1 MKIAISAGE
10 ESGDILGS
18 DLIDS
23 LRDYKNDIEFI
34 GLGGEKMK
42 EKGLKPLF
50 PFEEISKMGL
60 IEPLFSL
67 KNLLRRRKQLI
78 DYIIDE
84 QPDVFI
90 GVDSPSFNLGISKR
104 LKLKTKIKTIQYV
117 CPQIWAWRKKRIRK
131 FSNYLD
137 HIFCLY
143 KFETKILKNH
153 NLESSFVGHPL
164 AKKIELEINKEKY
177 KDHLNL
183 DRSKTHVALLPGSRD
198 SEIKKHTDD
207 LLSMV
212 SHYKNHNP
220 KIKFILALTKNSRKY
235 CFEEKMK
242 ELDNLSIFY
251 DDTKNVLS
259 ASDFSIIASGTA
271 TLEAALCKTPMFVIY
286 KTNFLS
292 YFILSRLIYSKFISL
307 PNILS
312 EKKIVKELLQSQV
325 NFNNLVYELDIL
337 MNEDNKEM
345 KLNFENLHRSL
356 INDNRSKFF
365 SVIESI

>member
-1 MKIAISAGE
+1 M
-10 ESGDILGS
+10 
-18 DLIDS
+18 
-23 LRDYKNDIEFI
+23 
-34 GLGGEKMK
+34 
-42 EKGLKPLF
+42 
-50 PFEEISKMGL
+50 
-60 IEPLFSL
+60 
-67 KNLLRRRKQLI
+67 
-78 DYIIDE
+78 
-84 QPDVFI
+84 
-90 GVDSPSFNLGISKR
+90 
-104 LKLKTKIKTIQYV
+104 
-117 CPQIWAWRKKRIRK
+117 
-131 FSNYLD
+131 
-137 HIFCLY
+137 
-143 KFETKILKNH
+143 
-153 NLESSFVGHPL
+153 GHPL

-183 DRSKTHVALLPGSRD
+183 DRSKTYVALLPGSRD
-198 SEIKKHTDD
+198 SEIKKHIDD

-345 KLNFENLHRSL
+345 KQNFENLHRSL
-356 INDNRSKFF
+356 INDNQSKFF